1 MFFEIR
7 KFPIFR
13 RFDVFWQK
21 NDDFSENS
29 SYAYLHVLTVS
40 ALKVHRTKGV
50 GQIYTLKLQ
59 NLARDCEES

>member
-21 NDDFSENS
+21 MMIFRKI
-29 SYAYLHVLTVS
+29 LHVLICMFLTVS